1 MTFKNIEESFMV
13 AGALKV
19 SPILE
24 AGVTETYSS
33 YFPEGSWVSM
43 RDFNE
48 IVQGGQ
54 DV

>member
-1 MTFKNIEESFMV
+1 MI
-13 AGALKV
+13 AGVLKV
-19 SPILE
+19 SPILQP
-24 AGVTETYSS
+24 GVTDTYTS
-33 YFPEGSWVSM
+33 YFPEGTWVSM